1 MTMRRQAL
9 RSRKPLVSFSVLA
22 LILTL
27 FFILPSVLAAAEDA
41 QPNAGKT
48 AYVQPD
54 DMNTGALL
62 LQSGDDGGYVEAP
75 RLNTDAAI
83 TVTGTIARVV
93 VTQRFEN
100 PSDRWLEGIYVFPL
114 PEQSAVDA
122 LHMEIGSRVIEGEIK
137 GRSEAQQLY
146 QAAKDNGQKASL
158 VEQERPNIFTNS
170 VANIGPHEAITI
182 RIEYQE
188 TVKQDGGVYSLR
200 FPLVVA
206 PRYNPAPSNVDVVDY
221 GGKHLAND
229 PVPDRDRISPPV
241 LDPAKAPKINPV
253 SISVKLNAGFVL
265 GDVTSSFHKITLN
278 RTGDETATLTLADGT
293 VPADKDFELVWHPKA
308 AAVPQTALFHEIVD
322 GQHYLLAMVTPPSLD
337 QAPKQLPRE
346 LIFVIDNS
354 GSMAGTSIS
363 QAKQSLLLALDRL
376 RPGDKFNVIRFDDTM
391 DVLFSDAVDVTP
403 ETLTTAKSFVSKLDA
418 EGGTEML
425 PALKAALKDTD
436 PSDASRLRQVVFL
449 TDGAVGNESELF
461 HEIADH
467 IGRSRLFTVGIGSAP
482 NTYFMRRAAE
492 LGRGT
497 FTEIGSEDQVLSRMS
512 ALFAKLEKPVMVGL
526 KASWPDGTQVET
538 WPDPLPDLYA
548 GEPVVLSAKVSAM
561 TGELHFSGTFD
572 GKPWTAALKILDA
585 IDGAG
590 VAKLWARSKIAALE
604 AKAYT
609 DPNAKGIEKAIETV
623 ALEHHLVS
631 SQTSLVAI
639 DKVKSRPDGEAVS
652 SVDMPLNLPDGW
664 DYNKVFGSP
673 AGLPAQYKAMA
684 PGRGQSLGMLPSAA
698 GSPNYAFDGSS
709 EAAPPLP
716 DVAQAPD
723 TSTVPADVK
732 PDVDTTVTPTVPSNE
747 DATEPSYPLMP
758 LTVVPKPDASPIAS
772 LKAPGDFT
780 QRLAVLAVLLTILS
794 AVTLVMWRYHR
805 RDYASP
811 RRTGRRI

>member
-9 RSRKPLVSFSVLA
+9 RSREPLVTFSFLA
-22 LILTL
+22 LILAL
-27 FFILPSVLAAAEDA
+27 FFTLPSMLARAQDA
-41 QPNAGKT
+41 RADAGKI
-48 AYVQPD
+48 AYVRPG

-62 LQSGDDGGYVEAP
+62 LQSGEDGGFVEAP

-83 TVTGTIARVV
+83 TVNGTIARVV

-122 LHMEIGSRVIEGEIK
+122 LHMQIGSRVIEGEIK

-170 VANIGPHEAITI
+170 VANIGPHESIVI

-206 PRYNPAPSNVDVVDY
+206 PRYNPAPSDVDVVDY
-221 GGKHLAND
+221 GGKHLPND
-229 PVPDRDRISPPV
+229 PVPDRDRITSPV

-253 SISVKLNAGFVL
+253 SIEVKLNAGFVL
-265 GDVTSSFHKITLN
+265 GDVTSSFHQISLN
-278 RTGDETATLTLADGT
+278 RTGDETATLNLAGGT
-293 VPADKDFELVWHPKA
+293 VPADKDFELLWRPKA
-308 AAVPQTALFHEIVD
+308 APVPQTALFHELVN
-322 GQHYLLAMVTPPSLD
+322 GQDYLLAMVTPPSLD

-354 GSMAGTSIS
+354 GSMAGTSIA
-363 QAKQSLLLALDRL
+363 QARQSLIFALGRL
-376 RPGDKFNVIRFDDTM
+376 RPGDTFNVIRFDDTM
-391 DVLFSDAVDVTP
+391 DVLFKSAVDATP
-403 ETLTTAKSFVSKLDA
+403 ENLETAKNFVSLLDA

-425 PALKAALKDTD
+425 PALKAALKDAN
-436 PSDASRLRQVVFL
+436 PSDTSRLRQVVFL
-449 TDGAVGNESELF
+449 TDGAVGNEAQLF
-461 HEIADH
+461 KEIADH
-467 IGRSRLFTVGIGSAP
+467 VGRSRLFTVGIGSAP
-482 NTYFMRRAAE
+482 NSYFMRRAAE

-497 FTEIGSEDQVLSRMS
+497 FTEIGSEDQVLTRMS

-526 KASWPDGTQVET
+526 KATWPDGATVET

-548 GEPVVLSAKVSAM
+548 GEPVVLSAKVSSLS
-561 TGELHFSGTFD
+561 GELHFSGTFD
-572 GKPWTAALKILDA
+572 GKPWTAALRISDA
-585 IDGAG
+585 IDGTG

-609 DPNAKGIEKAIETV
+609 DPSAKDLDKAIETV

-652 SVDMPLNLPDGW
+652 TVDMPLNLPDGW
-664 DYNKVFGSP
+664 VYDKVFGSP
-673 AGLPAQYKAMA
+673 SAMPRQYKAMA
-684 PGRGQSLGMLPSAA
+684 PGRQQLGLLPSTGGAQY
-698 GSPNYAFDGSS
+698 GFDGGA
-709 EAAPPLP
+709 EATPPPP

-723 TSTVPADVK
+723 TSTVPLDVN
-732 PDVDTTVTPTVPSNE
+732 PDADTTVTPTVPAD
-747 DATEPSYPLMP
+747 DASQTPQTYPLLP
-758 LTVVPKPDASPIAS
+758 LTVVPKPEASPIAS
-772 LKAPGDFT
+772 LKATDVN
-780 QRLAVLAVLLTILS
+780 QRLVVLALLLTILS
-794 AVTLVMWRYHR
+794 AVTPVMWRYHR